1 MICWCNVNVSE
12 SFKLCLQNAKIGLQ
26 QSVSKKK
33 SRLINEQTIK
43 HFQTL
48 LKDEMWDTVYK
59 TTCIN
64 EMYNRF
70 QGIFLRHYEARF
82 PVFYTNYRSYDNSWV
97 TKGTKIPCTKKWEC
111 YSLYRNN
118 KDNIQIRDHYKEY
131 CNILKRVINE
141 AKKKQYFHNQ
151 IAASSNKVKAAGK
164 IIKKKILGTLFHM
177 T

>member
-1 MICWCNVNVSE
+1 MNVSE
-12 SFKLCLQNAKIGLQ
+12 NFKLCLQNSKIGFQ

-48 LKDEMWDTVYK
+48 LKDETWDTVYK
-59 TTCIN
+59 ITCIN

-82 PVFYTNYRSYDNSWV
+82 PVFYTNYRSYVHSFNVCVPAQRGQV
-97 TKGTKIPCTKKWEC
+97 TSPLQ
-111 YSLYRNN
+111 SRNLWLN
-118 KDNIQIRDHYKEY
+118 LEH
-131 CNILKRVINE
+131 LKHLV
-141 AKKKQYFHNQ
+141 A
-151 IAASSNKVKAAGK
+151 
-164 IIKKKILGTLFHM
+164 T